1 MTIYCLLET
10 IMVWLEIIVVLGAI
24 FFGIRMGGIGIGLC
38 GGLGLAV
45 LTIGFG
51 LPIGSPPVDVILII
65 MTVVVAAS
73 ALQAAGG
80 MDYLVRLASTFM
92 RKNPKYLNII
102 APITTWVMTI
112 MAGTG
117 FIVFSMLPVIA
128 EIAKDSG
135 IRPSRTLAGSVV
147 ASQIAISG
155 SPISAAMA
163 AMLTIMEGNGVTF
176 IVVMSVC
183 LPASFVA
190 AMVAAFIA
198 SRQGCELEDDEV
210 YLDRLQKGLVHK
222 YEEKKGE
229 STTREKFSVVVFL
242 IATVAIVILAAF
254 PQLRPGFDIGKPM
267 GTRDIIIICMLS
279 AACLMVIFCKT
290 SPNSIVLAPTFRSG
304 MSSLAVILGIVTL
317 GTTFVDAHMDQ
328 IKAIAGDVLSA
339 YPILLAVV
347 LFFTCALLY
356 SQGAT
361 TPLIIPLAIALD
373 VPTWAILASFVAV
386 TGVFVLPTYP
396 TSLAAIEFDSTGSTR
411 VGKYIL
417 NHPFMLPGLG
427 GIIAGV
433 AFGFIIAPMIV

>member
-1 MTIYCLLET
+1 
-10 IMVWLEIIVVLGAI
+10 MVWLEIIVVLGAI

-38 GGLGLAV
+38 GGLGLAI
-45 LTIGFG
+45 LTLGFG
-51 LPIGSPPVDVILII
+51 LSIGSPPVDVILII

-80 MDYLVRLASTFM
+80 MDYLVRVAGAFM
-92 RKNPKYLNII
+92 RRNPKYINVI
-102 APITTWVMTI
+102 APIITWTMTI

-117 FIVFSMLPVIA
+117 FIVFSTLPVIA
-128 EIAKDSG
+128 EVAKESG

-176 IVVMSVC
+176 IQVMAVC

-210 YLDRLQKGLVHK
+210 YLARLQQGLVRK

-229 STTREKFSVVVFL
+229 DTKGAKLSVGLFL
-242 IATVAIVILAAF
+242 LATVAIVILAAF

-267 GTRDIIIICMLS
+267 GTRDIIIICMMS
-279 AACLMVIFCKT
+279 AACLMVVFCKT
-290 SPNSIVLAPTFRSG
+290 STTSIVLAPTFRAG
-304 MSSLAVILGIVTL
+304 MSSVAVILGIVTL
-317 GTTFVDAHMDQ
+317 GTTFVDAHMVQ
-328 IKAIAGDVLSA
+328 IKEIAGDVLA
-339 YPILLAVV
+339 QYPMLLALV
-347 LFFTCALLY
+347 LFGTCALLY

-361 TPLIIPLAIALD
+361 TPLIIPLAVALG
-373 VPTWAILASFVAV
+373 VPTWAILASYVAV

-396 TSLAAIEFDSTGSTR
+396 TSLAAMEFDTTGTTR
-411 VGKYIL
+411 VGKYVL

-433 AFGFIIAPMIV
+433 AFGFMLAPMVV

>member
-1 MTIYCLLET
+1 
-10 IMVWLEIIVVLGAI
+10 MVWLEIIVVLGAI

-80 MDYLVRLASTFM
+80 MDYLVLLASKFM

-102 APITTWVMTI
+102 APIITWVMTI

-210 YLDRLQKGLVHK
+210 YLERLQKGLVHK

-229 STTREKFSVVVFL
+229 STTREKFSVVLFI
-242 IATVAIVILAAF
+242 IATIAIVILAAF

-267 GTRDIIIICMLS
+267 GTRDIIIICTLS
-279 AACLMVIFCKT
+279 AACLMVVFCKT
-290 SPNSIVLAPTFRSG
+290 SPDSIVLAPTFRSG

-339 YPILLAVV
+339 YPILLALV
-347 LFFTCALLY
+347 LFLTCALLY

-373 VPTWAILASFVAV
+373 VPTWATLASFVAV

>member
-1 MTIYCLLET
+1 
-10 IMVWLEIIVVLGAI
+10 MVWLEVIVVLGAI

-80 MDYLVRLASTFM
+80 MDFLVRAAGTFM
-92 RKNPKYLNII
+92 RKNPKYINII

-135 IRPSRTLAGSVV
+135 VRPSRTLAGSVV

-198 SRQGCELEDDEV
+198 SRQGCELEDDQV
-210 YLDRLQKGLVHK
+210 YLERLQKGLVHK
-222 YEEKKGE
+222 YEEKKDD
-229 STTREKFSVVVFL
+229 STTKEKFSVVLFL
-242 IATVAIVILAAF
+242 LATVAIVILAAF
-254 PQLRPGFDIGKPM
+254 PQLRPGFDIDKPM

-317 GTTFVDAHMDQ
+317 GTTFVDAHMEQ
-328 IKAIAGDVLSA
+328 IKEIAGDVLAA
-339 YPILLAVV
+339 YPILLALV
-347 LFFTCALLY
+347 LFCTCALLY

>member
-1 MTIYCLLET
+1 
-10 IMVWLEIIVVLGAI
+10 MVWLEIIVVLGAI

-80 MDYLVRLASTFM
+80 MDYLVRLASKFM

-102 APITTWVMTI
+102 APIITWVMTI

-210 YLDRLQKGLVHK
+210 YLERLQKGLVHK
-222 YEEKKGE
+222 YEEKTGE
-229 STTREKFSVVVFL
+229 STTREKFSVVLFI

-339 YPILLAVV
+339 YPILLALV

-373 VPTWAILASFVAV
+373 VSTWAILASFVAV

>member
-1 MTIYCLLET
+1 
-10 IMVWLEIIVVLGAI
+10 MVWLEIIVVLGAI

-80 MDYLVRLASTFM
+80 MDYLVRLASKFM

-163 AMLTIMEGNGVTF
+163 AMLTIMEGNGITF

-198 SRQGCELEDDEV
+198 SRQGCELENDEV

-229 STTREKFSVVVFL
+229 STTREKFSVVLFI
-242 IATVAIVILAAF
+242 IATIAIVILAAF

-279 AACLMVIFCKT
+279 AACLMVVFCKT
-290 SPNSIVLAPTFRSG
+290 SPDSIVLAPTFRSG

-339 YPILLAVV
+339 YPILLALV
-347 LFFTCALLY
+347 LFLTCALLY

>member
-1 MTIYCLLET
+1 
-10 IMVWLEIIVVLGAI
+10 MVWLEIIVVLGAI

-80 MDYLVRLASTFM
+80 MDYLVRLASKFM

-210 YLDRLQKGLVHK
+210 YLERLQKGLVHK

-229 STTREKFSVVVFL
+229 STTREKFSVVLFI

-279 AACLMVIFCKT
+279 AACLMVVFCKT

>member
-1 MTIYCLLET
+1 
-10 IMVWLEIIVVLGAI
+10 MVWLEIIVVLGAI

-80 MDYLVRLASTFM
+80 MDYLVRLASKFM

-163 AMLTIMEGNGVTF
+163 AMLTIMEGNGITF
-176 IVVMSVC
+176 IVVMSVFF
-183 LPASFVA
+183 PASFVA

-198 SRQGCELEDDEV
+198 SRQGCELENDEV
-210 YLDRLQKGLVHK
+210 YLERLQKGLVHK

-229 STTREKFSVVVFL
+229 STTREKFSVVLFI
-242 IATVAIVILAAF
+242 IATIAIVILAAF

-279 AACLMVIFCKT
+279 AACLMVVFCKT
-290 SPNSIVLAPTFRSG
+290 SPDSIVLAPTFRSG

-339 YPILLAVV
+339 YPILLALV
-347 LFFTCALLY
+347 LFLTCALLY

>member
-1 MTIYCLLET
+1 
-10 IMVWLEIIVVLGAI
+10 MVWLEIIVVLGAI

-80 MDYLVRLASTFM
+80 MDYLVRLASKFM

-176 IVVMSVC
+176 IVVMSIC

-210 YLDRLQKGLVHK
+210 YLERLQKGLVHK

-229 STTREKFSVVVFL
+229 STTREKFSVVLFI
-242 IATVAIVILAAF
+242 IATFAIVILAAF

-279 AACLMVIFCKT
+279 AACLMVVFCKT

-339 YPILLAVV
+339 YPILLALV

-433 AFGFIIAPMIV
+433 AFGFIIAPMVV

>member
-1 MTIYCLLET
+1 
-10 IMVWLEIIVVLGAI
+10 MVWLEIIVVLGAI

-80 MDYLVRLASTFM
+80 MDYLVRLASKFM

-163 AMLTIMEGNGVTF
+163 AMLTIMEGNGITF

-198 SRQGCELEDDEV
+198 SRQGCELENDEV
-210 YLDRLQKGLVHK
+210 YLERLQKGLVHK

-229 STTREKFSVVVFL
+229 STTREKFSVVLFI
-242 IATVAIVILAAF
+242 IATIAIVILAAF

-279 AACLMVIFCKT
+279 TACLMVVFCKT
-290 SPNSIVLAPTFRSG
+290 SPDSIVLAPTFRSG

-339 YPILLAVV
+339 YPILLALV
-347 LFFTCALLY
+347 LFLTCALLY

>member
-1 MTIYCLLET
+1 MI
-10 IMVWLEIIVVLGAI
+10 WLEILVVLGAI

-38 GGLGLAV
+38 GGLGLV
-45 LTIGFG
+45 ILTIGLG

-80 MDYLVRLASTFM
+80 MDYLVRLAGKFM
-92 RKNPKYLNII
+92 RKNPKYINII
-102 APITTWVMTI
+102 APMITWTMTI
-112 MAGTG
+112 LAGTG
-117 FIVFSMLPVIA
+117 FIVFSTLPVIA

-135 IRPSRTLAGSVV
+135 VRPSRTLAGSVV
-147 ASQIAISG
+147 ASQVAISG

-163 AMLTIMEGNGVTF
+163 AMLTIMEVNGVSF
-176 IVVMSVC
+176 ITVMVVC

-198 SRQGCELEDDEV
+198 SRQGCELKDDEV
-210 YLDRLQKGLVHK
+210 YIERLKAGLVKK
-222 YEEKKGE
+222 YEEKKGND
-229 STTREKFSVVVFL
+229 TAWAKFSVVLFL
-242 IATVAIVILAAF
+242 LSTIAVVVLAAF
-254 PQLRPGFDIGKPM
+254 PELRPGFDLGKTM
-267 GTRDIIIICMLS
+267 GTRDIIVICMLS
-279 AACLMVIFCKT
+279 AACLMVVFCKT
-290 SPNSIVLAPTFRSG
+290 SPDAIVMTPTFRSG

-317 GTTFVDAHMDQ
+317 GTTFVDFHIEE
-328 IKAIAGDVLSA
+328 IKAVAGDILTA
-339 YPILLAVV
+339 YPILLAAV

-373 VPTWAILASFVAV
+373 VPTWAILASYVAV

-433 AFGFIIAPMIV
+433 LFGFIVAPMIV

>member
-1 MTIYCLLET
+1 
-10 IMVWLEIIVVLGAI
+10 MVWLEIIVVLGAI

-80 MDYLVRLASTFM
+80 MDYLVRLASKFM

-163 AMLTIMEGNGVTF
+163 AMLTIMEGNGITF

-198 SRQGCELEDDEV
+198 SRQGCELENDEV

-229 STTREKFSVVVFL
+229 STTREKFSVVIFI
-242 IATVAIVILAAF
+242 IATIAIVILAAF

-279 AACLMVIFCKT
+279 AACLMVVFCKT
-290 SPNSIVLAPTFRSG
+290 SPDSIVLAPTFRSG

-339 YPILLAVV
+339 YPILLALV
-347 LFFTCALLY
+347 LFLTCALLY

>member
-80 MDYLVRLASTFM
+80 MDYLVRLASKFM

-210 YLDRLQKGLVHK
+210 YLERLQKGLVHK

-229 STTREKFSVVVFL
+229 STTREKFSVVLFI
-242 IATVAIVILAAF
+242 IATFAIVILAAF

-279 AACLMVIFCKT
+279 AACLMVVFCKT

-339 YPILLAVV
+339 YPILLALV

-433 AFGFIIAPMIV
+433 AFGFIIAPMVV

>member
-1 MTIYCLLET
+1 
-10 IMVWLEIIVVLGAI
+10 MVWLEIIVVLGAI

-80 MDYLVRLASTFM
+80 MDYLVRLASKFM

-210 YLDRLQKGLVHK
+210 YLERLQKGLVNK

-229 STTREKFSVVVFL
+229 STTREKFSVVLFI
-242 IATVAIVILAAF
+242 IATFAIVILAAF

-279 AACLMVIFCKT
+279 AACLMVVFCKT

-339 YPILLAVV
+339 YPILLALV

-433 AFGFIIAPMIV
+433 AFGFIIAPMVV

>member
-1 MTIYCLLET
+1 
-10 IMVWLEIIVVLGAI
+10 MVWLEIIVVLGAI
-24 FFGIRMGGIGIGLC
+24 FFGIRLGGIGIGLC

-45 LTIGFG
+45 LTLGFG

-80 MDYLVRLASTFM
+80 MDYLVKVAGAFM
-92 RKNPKYLNII
+92 RRNPKYINII
-102 APITTWVMTI
+102 APIITWTMTI

-117 FIVFSMLPVIA
+117 FIVFSTLPVIA
-128 EIAKDSG
+128 EVAKESG

-176 IVVMSVC
+176 IQVMAVC
-183 LPASFVA
+183 LPASFFA

-210 YLDRLQKGLVHK
+210 YLERLQKGLVRK
-222 YEEKKGE
+222 YEEKQE
-229 STTREKFSVVVFL
+229 TTPGAKLSVALFL
-242 IATVAIVILAAF
+242 LATVAIVVLAAF
-254 PQLRPGFDIGKPM
+254 PSLRPGFDLGKPM
-267 GTRDIIIICMLS
+267 GTRDIIIICMMS
-279 AACLMVIFCKT
+279 AACLMVVFCKT
-290 SPNSIVLAPTFRSG
+290 STDSVVLAPTFRAG
-304 MSSLAVILGIVTL
+304 MSSVAVILGIVTL
-317 GTTFVDAHMDQ
+317 GTTFVDAHMVQ
-328 IKAIAGDVLSA
+328 IKEIAGDVLTA
-339 YPILLAVV
+339 YPMLLALV
-347 LFFTCALLY
+347 LFGTCALLY

-361 TPLIIPLAIALD
+361 TPLIIPLAVALG
-373 VPTWAILASFVAV
+373 VPTWAILASYVAV

-396 TSLAAIEFDSTGSTR
+396 TSLAAMEFDTTGTTR
-411 VGKYIL
+411 VGKYVL

-427 GIIAGV
+427 GIAAGV
-433 AFGFIIAPMIV
+433 AFGFLLAPMVV

>member
-1 MTIYCLLET
+1 
-10 IMVWLEIIVVLGAI
+10 MVWLEIIVVLGAI

-80 MDYLVRLASTFM
+80 MDYLVRLASKFM

-102 APITTWVMTI
+102 APIITWVMTI

-135 IRPSRTLAGSVV
+135 IRPSRTLASSVV

-210 YLDRLQKGLVHK
+210 YLERLQKGLVHK
-222 YEEKKGE
+222 YEEKTGE
-229 STTREKFSVVVFL
+229 STTREKLSVVLFI

-339 YPILLAVV
+339 YPILLALV

>member
-1 MTIYCLLET
+1 
-10 IMVWLEIIVVLGAI
+10 MVWLEIIVVLGAI
-24 FFGIRMGGIGIGLC
+24 FFGIRLGGIGIGLC
-38 GGLGLAV
+38 GGLGLAI
-45 LTIGFG
+45 LTLGFG
-51 LPIGSPPVDVILII
+51 LSIGSPPVDVILII

-80 MDYLVRLASTFM
+80 MDYMVRIAGNFM
-92 RKNPKYLNII
+92 RRNPKYINII
-102 APITTWVMTI
+102 APIITWSMTI

-117 FIVFSMLPVIA
+117 FIVFSTLPVIA
-128 EIAKDSG
+128 EVAKESG
-135 IRPSRTLAGSVV
+135 VRPSRTLAGSVV

-176 IVVMSVC
+176 IQVMAVC

-190 AMVAAFIA
+190 AMVAAFIS
-198 SRQGCELEDDEV
+198 SRQGCELQDDEV
-210 YLDRLQKGLVHK
+210 YLERLQKGLVRK
-222 YEEKKGE
+222 YEEKKDTNTPGA
-229 STTREKFSVVVFL
+229 KLSVALFL
-242 IATVAIVILAAF
+242 LATVAIVILAAF
-254 PQLRPGFDIGKPM
+254 PALRPGFDIGKPM

-279 AACLMVIFCKT
+279 AACLMVVLCKT
-290 SPNSIVLAPTFRSG
+290 STDSVVLAPTFRAG

-317 GTTFVDAHMDQ
+317 GTTFVDSHMVE
-328 IKAIAGDVLSA
+328 IKEIAGDVLRN
-339 YPILLAVV
+339 YPMLLALV

-361 TPLIIPLAIALD
+361 TPLIIPLAVALG
-373 VPTWAILASFVAV
+373 VPTWAILASYVAV

-396 TSLAAIEFDSTGSTR
+396 TSLAAMEFDTTGTTR
-411 VGKYIL
+411 VGKYVL

-433 AFGFIIAPMIV
+433 AFGFLLAPMVV

>member
-1 MTIYCLLET
+1 
-10 IMVWLEIIVVLGAI
+10 MVWLEIIVVLGAI

-51 LPIGSPPVDVILII
+51 LPIGSPPIDVILII

-80 MDYLVRLASTFM
+80 MDYLVRVASKFM

-163 AMLTIMEGNGVTF
+163 AMLTIMEGNGITF

-198 SRQGCELEDDEV
+198 SRQGCELENDEV
-210 YLDRLQKGLVHK
+210 YLERLQKGLVHK
-222 YEEKKGE
+222 YQEKKGE
-229 STTREKFSVVVFL
+229 STTREKFSVVLFI
-242 IATVAIVILAAF
+242 IATIAIVILAAF

-279 AACLMVIFCKT
+279 AACLMVVFCKT
-290 SPNSIVLAPTFRSG
+290 SPDSIVLAPTFRSG

-339 YPILLAVV
+339 YPILLALV
-347 LFFTCALLY
+347 LFLTCALLY

>member
-1 MTIYCLLET
+1 
-10 IMVWLEIIVVLGAI
+10 MVWLEIIVVLGAI

-80 MDYLVRLASTFM
+80 MDYLVRLASKFM

-163 AMLTIMEGNGVTF
+163 AMLTIMEGNGITF

-198 SRQGCELEDDEV
+198 SRQGCELENDEV
-210 YLDRLQKGLVHK
+210 YLERLQKGLVHK

-229 STTREKFSVVVFL
+229 STTREKFSVVLFI
-242 IATVAIVILAAF
+242 IATIAIVILAAF

-279 AACLMVIFCKT
+279 AACLMVVFCKT
-290 SPNSIVLAPTFRSG
+290 SPDSIVLAPTFRSG

-328 IKAIAGDVLSA
+328 IKAIAGEVLSA
-339 YPILLAVV
+339 YPILLALV
-347 LFFTCALLY
+347 LFLTCALLY

>member
-1 MTIYCLLET
+1 
-10 IMVWLEIIVVLGAI
+10 MVWLEIIVVLGAI

-80 MDYLVRLASTFM
+80 MDYLVRLASKFM

-163 AMLTIMEGNGVTF
+163 AMLTIMEGNGITF

-198 SRQGCELEDDEV
+198 SRQGCELENDEV
-210 YLDRLQKGLVHK
+210 YLERLQKGLVHK

-229 STTREKFSVVVFL
+229 STTREKFSVVLFI
-242 IATVAIVILAAF
+242 IATIAIVILAAF

-279 AACLMVIFCKT
+279 AACLMVVFCKT
-290 SPNSIVLAPTFRSG
+290 SPDSIVLAPTFRSG

-339 YPILLAVV
+339 YPILLALV
-347 LFFTCALLY
+347 LFLTCALLY

>member
-1 MTIYCLLET
+1 
-10 IMVWLEIIVVLGAI
+10 MVWLEIIVVLGAI

-38 GGLGLAV
+38 GGLGLAI

-290 SPNSIVLAPTFRSG
+290 SPNAIVLAPTFRSG

-373 VPTWAILASFVAV
+373 MPTWAILASFVAV

>member
-1 MTIYCLLET
+1 M
-10 IMVWLEIIVVLGAI
+10 

-80 MDYLVRLASTFM
+80 MDYLVRLASKFM

-163 AMLTIMEGNGVTF
+163 AMLTIMEGNGITF

-198 SRQGCELEDDEV
+198 SRQGCELENDEV
-210 YLDRLQKGLVHK
+210 YLERLQKGLVHK

-229 STTREKFSVVVFL
+229 STTREKFSVVLFI
-242 IATVAIVILAAF
+242 IATIAIVILAAF

-279 AACLMVIFCKT
+279 AACLMVVFCKT
-290 SPNSIVLAPTFRSG
+290 SPDSIVLAPTFRSG

-339 YPILLAVV
+339 YPILLALV
-347 LFFTCALLY
+347 LFLTCALLY

>member
-1 MTIYCLLET
+1 
-10 IMVWLEIIVVLGAI
+10 MVWLEIIVVLSAI

-38 GGLGLAV
+38 GGLGLAI
-45 LTIGFG
+45 LTLGFG
-51 LPIGSPPVDVILII
+51 LSIGSPPVDVILII

-80 MDYLVRLASTFM
+80 MDYLVRVAGAFM
-92 RKNPKYLNII
+92 RRNPKYINII
-102 APITTWVMTI
+102 APIITWTMTI

-117 FIVFSMLPVIA
+117 FIVFSTLPVIA
-128 EIAKDSG
+128 EVAKESG

-176 IVVMSVC
+176 IQVMAVC

-210 YLDRLQKGLVHK
+210 YLERLQKGLVRK
-222 YEEKKGE
+222 YEEKKVDDSKGA
-229 STTREKFSVVVFL
+229 KLSVALFL
-242 IATVAIVILAAF
+242 LATVAIVILAAF
-254 PQLRPGFDIGKPM
+254 PQLRPGFDVGKPM
-267 GTRDIIIICMLS
+267 GTRDIIIICMMT

-290 SPNSIVLAPTFRSG
+290 STDSIVLAPTFRAG
-304 MSSLAVILGIVTL
+304 MSSVAVILGIVTL
-317 GTTFVDAHMDQ
+317 GTTFVDAHMTE
-328 IKAIAGDVLSA
+328 IKEIAGDVLTA
-339 YPILLAVV
+339 YPMLLALV
-347 LFFTCALLY
+347 LFGTCALLY

-361 TPLIIPLAIALD
+361 TPLIIPLAVVLG
-373 VPTWAILASFVAV
+373 VPTWAILASYVAV

-396 TSLAAIEFDSTGSTR
+396 TSLAAMEFDTTGTTR
-411 VGKYIL
+411 VGKYVL
-417 NHPFMLPGLG
+417 NHPFILPGLG
-427 GIIAGV
+427 GIVAGV
-433 AFGFIIAPMIV
+433 AFGFLLAPVVV